1 MIDVRLKFLECRFNN
16 IFVHAYL
23 HFVIIQ
29 LNSSIYFFVFHTIHN
44 THVRKLHDISEFKWR
59 EHGRMDEVLTILDQ
73 NIKLPIAKEIGQSH
87 TMKSTD
93 PAIWTVKGLLSQTL
107 YDSKVLH
114 LEKHYVIH
122 ATFLLDF

>member
-1 MIDVRLKFLECRFNN
+1 
-16 IFVHAYL
+16 
-23 HFVIIQ
+23 
-29 LNSSIYFFVFHTIHN
+29 
-44 THVRKLHDISEFKWR
+44 
-59 EHGRMDEVLTILDQ
+59 MDEVLTILDQ
-73 NIKLPIAKEIGQSH
+73 NIKLPIDKEIGQSH
-87 TMKSTD
+87 TVKSTD